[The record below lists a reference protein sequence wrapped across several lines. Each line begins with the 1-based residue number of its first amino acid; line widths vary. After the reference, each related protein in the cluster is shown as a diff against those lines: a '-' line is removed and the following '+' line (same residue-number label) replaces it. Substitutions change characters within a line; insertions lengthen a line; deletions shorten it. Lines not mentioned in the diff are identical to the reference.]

1 MKKRLLAFVVVV
13 LLGLVFAQTDEGQSD
28 DNPVSVRLEIYV
40 VSVVNGAEQFKESST
55 ARPGQTVEY
64 RLFAVN
70 NGDTTLPSGAVAVT
84 GPVPESTAYVADSA
98 TPTSER
104 VLSEYS
110 SNGTDFVESPVVAT
124 SDGGIITAIRWTLQ
138 ADMEPGQEE
147 GFVYR
152 VIVSQQ

>member
-1 MKKRLLAFVVVV
+1 MKKRLLAFIVVM
-13 LLGLVFAQTDEGQSD
+13 LGLVFAQTDESQSD

-40 VSVVNGAEQFKESST
+40 VSMVDGAEQFKESTT

-84 GPVPESTAYVADSA
+84 GPVPEGTSYVADSA

-110 SNGTDFVESPVVAT
+110 SNGTDFVESAVVAT
-124 SDGGIITAIRWTLQ
+124 ADGGVITAVRWTFQ

-147 GFVYR
+147 SFVYR
-152 VIVSQQ
+152 VIVDQQ